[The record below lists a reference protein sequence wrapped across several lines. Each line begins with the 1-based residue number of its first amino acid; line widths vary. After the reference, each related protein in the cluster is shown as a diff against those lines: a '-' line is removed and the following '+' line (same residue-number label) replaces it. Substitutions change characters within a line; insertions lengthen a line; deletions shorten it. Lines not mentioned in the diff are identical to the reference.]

1 MFLTELYLY
10 QWYIQSRSAG
20 EMSLTV
26 VPVLNEELYSMSLTN
41 RLKDILVKKEAV
53 RDDESGKKQM
63 RAHERD
69 TDYYI

>member
-41 RLKDILVKKEAV
+41 RLKDILVKKESV
-53 RDDESGKKQM
+53 RDDKSGKKQM